1 MELARLVKGVSA
13 LGVSGSPTLEIS
25 GIAYDSRQVR
35 PGFLFAA
42 IQGEK
47 LDGHQFISQAVAAGA
62 TAILS
67 DRAPQPGVHAAWI
80 HVHRARP
87 ALAQIA
93 ANFYGQPAR
102 ALQLIGVTGTNGKTT
117 TSYLLESILSAA
129 GHRVGLFG
137 TIEYHTASGV
147 QPAPNTTP
155 ESLDLQRFLAELRD
169 AGATW
174 AIMEV
179 SSHGLFFDR
188 VYGCPF
194 AAALFTN
201 LAGDHLDFH
210 QTMEN
215 YFEAKKRLFLGCGA
229 DPPRLAVLNADDQRA
244 DDLKA
249 VSRGKVVLY
258 GLERA
263 EGTVTVSR
271 PRLTA
276 SGIEF
281 TLMTPEGSVGVQS
294 PLVGRSNLYNLL
306 AAGATAYGLGLP
318 LDTIATGI
326 RALERVPGRFERV
339 DAGQPFSVV
348 VDFAHTDLAF
358 TNLLH
363 SARELTSG
371 PPAGAGSPAGAGRVI
386 IVFGSG
392 GDRDRTKRPVLGEI
406 AGRLA
411 DLVIVTTDNPRSED
425 PLNIINDIVV
435 GVQKAGGNY
444 LIEADRERAFERAFA
459 EARPGDIVL
468 LAGKGH
474 QDTQI
479 FRDRTEPWN
488 DAEVARRLLAARRS
502 SRSNGPL
509 AREGKGMSAASCS
522 GR

>member
-1 MELARLVKGVSA
+1 MELARLMKGVSA

-35 PGFLFAA
+35 SSFLFAA

-47 LDGHQFISQAVAAGA
+47 ADGHEFIPQAVAAGA
-62 TAILS
+62 VAILS
-67 DRAPQPGVHAAWI
+67 EHPPQPGVAAAWV
-80 HVHRARP
+80 HVHRSRQ
-87 ALAQIA
+87 ALAQVA
-93 ANFYGQPAR
+93 ANFYEQPAR
-102 ALQLIGVTGTNGKTT
+102 ALQLIGITGTNGKTT
-117 TSYLLESILSAA
+117 TSYLLESILHAA

-169 AGATW
+169 AGAGW
-174 AIMEV
+174 AVLEV
-179 SSHGLFFDR
+179 SSHGLALDR

-194 AAALFTN
+194 TAAVFTN

-210 QTMEN
+210 QTMDN
-215 YFEAKKRLFLGCGA
+215 YFEAKKRLFLGCGVE
-229 DPPRLAVLNADDQRA
+229 PPRLAVLNADDQRA

-271 PRLTA
+271 PRLSA

-306 AAGATAYGLGLP
+306 AAGATGYGLGLP
-318 LDTIATGI
+318 LDTIATGLHN
-326 RALERVPGRFERV
+326 LERVPGRYETV
-339 DAGQPFSVV
+339 DAGQPFTVV

-371 PPAGAGSPAGAGRVI
+371 RVS

-444 LIEADRERAFERAFA
+444 LIEVDRERAFERAFA

-474 QDTQI
+474 QDTQV
-479 FRDRTEPWN
+479 FRDRTDPWN
-488 DAEVARRLLAARRS
+488 DAEVARRLLGARRT
-502 SRSNGPL
+502 SRSNGPP